1 MLSSLWRPFF
11 LAALP
16 ASSRSACLPACL
28 PLGLREVVLAGALG
42 TGSVEGLQAMSRF
55 ERDFTTWQGISAAM
69 LSPNW
74 PIDGFSRTSVSATRK
89 PIQFEL
95 VVMAATLNTTVNF
108 CQ

>member
-16 ASSRSACLPACL
+16 ASSRSACL

-55 ERDFTTWQGISAAM
+55 ERDFTTWQGISATM

-74 PIDGFSRTSVSATRK
+74 PIDGFS
-89 PIQFEL
+89 
-95 VVMAATLNTTVNF
+95 
-108 CQ
+108 

>member
-16 ASSRSACLPACL
+16 ASSRSACL

-55 ERDFTTWQGISAAM
+55 ERDFTTWQGISATM